1 MIISNSFYNFIN
13 KKIVFIIILSILIL
27 INVRTIYFLKCLG
40 YGLPK
45 ISIFLPIYNKE
56 IYIEQS
62 IESLQSQ
69 TLKDIEIVAINDG
82 STDTTLKKLKQLYKK
97 DKRIKIINNDR
108 NHGLLYSRAM
118 GIINSTGQFLM
129 NLDPDDKLVSS
140 NNLMQLY
147 KTMTSKDLDLIIY
160 KIKRVALNKTER
172 RLYKYMDDIQFKVID
187 DHITNKL
194 IKKNVFLKAYD
205 EFKDEIFSNKWN
217 FHEDNIWSILVKN
230 FSNSSAILNRF
241 IYSYKRNSESLN
253 MQRGNIND
261 MKSTFYR
268 LKKMNQF
275 NNIDI
280 MKFKYHFIRMIQSYP
295 VLKDYEMKN
304 NIVKLSILYRD
315 LYWNNSKIYNLIN
328 CALNIIAENK
338 IIIFNNAETH
348 QLIKSKKSN
357 IFKTLKKNNRRKM
370 IYIET
375 KNQTILKYIKN
386 YIYSNDIIVLFNDL
400 IDDDSIAKII
410 KSHDKKNVIIF

>member
-1 MIISNSFYNFIN
+1 
-13 KKIVFIIILSILIL
+13 
-27 INVRTIYFLKCLG
+27 
-40 YGLPK
+40 
-45 ISIFLPIYNKE
+45 
-56 IYIEQS
+56 
-62 IESLQSQ
+62 
-69 TLKDIEIVAINDG
+69 
-82 STDTTLKKLKQLYKK
+82 
-97 DKRIKIINNDR
+97 
-108 NHGLLYSRAM
+108 
-118 GIINSTGQFLM
+118 
-129 NLDPDDKLVSS
+129 
-140 NNLMQLY
+140 
-147 KTMTSKDLDLIIY
+147 
-160 KIKRVALNKTER
+160 
-172 RLYKYMDDIQFKVID
+172 MDDIQFKVID